1 MTKRELIDEITH
13 LNTSA
18 SPAFL
23 AGFADDDLSAYL
35 RRLRRIWARPGA
47 PQTAPEA
54 QDGSPT
60 PAPADNYPQEKPL
73 QPALF

>member
-23 AGFADDDLSAYL
+23 GAFEDEDLGAYL
-35 RRLRRIWARPGA
+35 QRLQRVAEMQPPAEAPPPKRSRKSRRKKQLKAA
-47 PQTAPEA
+47 VA
-54 QDGSPT
+54 
-60 PAPADNYPQEKPL
+60 
-73 QPALF
+73 

>member
-23 AGFADDDLSAYL
+23 AAFEDEDLSAYL
-35 RRLRRIWARPGA
+35 QRLQRVAEMQAPPKPPPRANKTRRKK
-47 PQTAPEA
+47 Q
-54 QDGSPT
+54 
-60 PAPADNYPQEKPL
+60 L
-73 QPALF
+73 QAAVA